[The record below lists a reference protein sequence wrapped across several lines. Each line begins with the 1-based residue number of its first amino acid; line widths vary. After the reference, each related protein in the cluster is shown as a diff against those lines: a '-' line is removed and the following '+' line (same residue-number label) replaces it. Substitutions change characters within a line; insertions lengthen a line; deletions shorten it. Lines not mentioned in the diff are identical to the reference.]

1 MNIDYNAVIE
11 ILKSFL
17 ENEKTEILGI
27 SVGEERQVREA
38 IKNLLTAYEKE
49 KEKVESF
56 EYALSN
62 GEVTTI
68 NNFDNN
74 VPTKLIGSYTY
85 GKEVVNFI
93 KRNFVSKNK
102 IKQIIYPTPNRPIP
116 IEIQQSEMYKK
127 LLKEVEE

>member
-102 IKQIIYPTPNRPIP
+102 IKQIIYPTPENEIP

-127 LLKEVEE
+127 LVKEVEE